1 MVIMQLYASML
12 VYEISFEYI
21 CKLKHSKRNYRSS
34 IFVHVDTINI
44 SWNLEMLNK
53 NLYKLPPHVI

>member
-34 IFVHVDTINI
+34 IFVHVEELGNV
-44 SWNLEMLNK
+44 K
-53 NLYKLPPHVI
+53 